1 MKPWLKT
8 TFIFLI
14 GFFLGV
20 AATGLIFPRVFHPH
34 HPPGA
39 ADADRI
45 LKHLSSELGLTA
57 DQKEK
62 VSALLKQELP
72 KADALRAEGDARFKA
87 LRESFNTQL
96 RTILDPEQLKK
107 HDAMLAKWAKRSK
120 DPNCLPGMMGTP
132 NPVSPVTEK

>member
-45 LKHLSSELGLTA
+45 LKRLSSELGLTA

-72 KADALRAEGDARFKA
+72 KADALRAEGDAKFKA

-96 RTILDPEQLKK
+96 RAILDPEQIKK
-107 HDAMLAKWAKRSK
+107 HDALMAKWAKRDK
-120 DPNCLPGMMGTP
+120 EPNCGPGLIGTP
-132 NPVSPVTEK
+132 DPVKTVTEK